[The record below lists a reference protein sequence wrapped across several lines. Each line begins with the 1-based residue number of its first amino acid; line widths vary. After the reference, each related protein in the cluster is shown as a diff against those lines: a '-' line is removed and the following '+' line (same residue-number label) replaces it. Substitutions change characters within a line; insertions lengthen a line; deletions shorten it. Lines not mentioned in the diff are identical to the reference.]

1 MATALVVAATLIV
14 AILLW
19 MLFARSEEARPAPPK
34 GAADAFELLL
44 EGRKDE
50 AQVLM
55 AELIRA
61 GSAPSSVYLQLG
73 NLLREGGDPAR
84 ALALHQ
90 SLLAR
95 SSLRSDLR
103 RLVELA
109 IADDLLAQNRFEA
122 AERRLEE
129 LDRRILDPDLLERHA
144 RALHR
149 LGRTEYAA
157 QRLEQRAKIAGGK
170 ARREAAA
177 YLAEMARE
185 ALREGRPQNAGD
197 LLHRAFKQDDGLGA
211 AYEVEG
217 DRYMALQRPDRA
229 VQTWQEGLRR
239 SRTGARSFL
248 ARLANA
254 ALRAGKMETLL
265 ADLERERADHPEDTA
280 LWRAVADLRLRR
292 GDLESFFAL
301 VEDPPAVD
309 AADLPAWAG
318 WIRYLSQSNDSKALL
333 RLLASMPDSFGPRHY
348 HCAFCGYRDEEAR
361 QACPKC
367 GRLTALRPDGQEMRS
382 QRVLKRQYS

>member
-1 MATALVVAATLIV
+1 MATALVVASTLIV

-19 MLFARSEEARPAPPK
+19 LLFTKSEEARPTPK

-84 ALALHQ
+84 ALSLHQ
-90 SLLAR
+90 GLLAR
-95 SSLRSDLR
+95 SSLPSDLR

-109 IADDLLAQNRFEA
+109 IADDLLAQDRFAE

-157 QRLEQRAKIAGGK
+157 QRLEQRAKIAGGET
-170 ARREAAA
+170 RREAAA

-185 ALREGRPQNAGD
+185 ALRAGKPQNAGD
-197 LLHRAFKQDDGLGA
+197 LLRRAFKLDDTLGS
-211 AYEVEG
+211 AYEVDG
-217 DRYMALQRPDRA
+217 DRYMALERPDRA
-229 VQTWQEGLRR
+229 VHTWEEGLRR
-239 SRTGARSFL
+239 SHTGARTFL
-248 ARLANA
+248 ARLADA

-265 ADLERERADHPEDTA
+265 TDLERERAGRPQDAA

-301 VEDPPAVD
+301 VEDPPTPG

-318 WIRYLSQSNDSKALL
+318 WIRFLSQLDDPASLL
-333 RLLASMPDSFGPRHY
+333 RLLGSMPDSFGPRQY
-348 HCAFCGYRDEEAR
+348 SCSFCGYLDEEAR
-361 QACPKC
+361 QACPRC
-367 GRLTALRPDGQEMRS
+367 GRLVPLRSLENEARVH
-382 QRVLKRQYS
+382 RVLARHTQ

>member
-14 AILLW
+14 VILLW
-19 MLFARSEEARPAPPK
+19 MLFARSEEARPSSK

-55 AELIRA
+55 AQLIRA

-73 NLLREGGDPAR
+73 NLLREGGDPGR
-84 ALALHQ
+84 ALSLHQ
-90 SLLAR
+90 GLLAR
-95 SSLRSDLR
+95 SALPSDLR

-122 AERRLEE
+122 AERRLDE

-149 LGRTEYAA
+149 LGRIEYAA
-157 QRLEQRAKIAGGK
+157 QRLEQRAKLAGGE

-185 ALREGRPQNAGD
+185 SLRQGKPQNAGD
-197 LLHRAFKQDDGLGA
+197 FLHRAFKLDDSLGA
-211 AYEVEG
+211 AYEVAG
-217 DRYMALQRPDRA
+217 DRYMSLQRPDRA
-229 VQTWQEGLRR
+229 VQAWEEGLRR
-239 SRTGARSFL
+239 SRGGARTFL
-248 ARLANA
+248 ARLADA

-265 ADLERERADHPEDTA
+265 NELERERANRPQDTA

-309 AADLPAWAG
+309 AADIPAWAG
-318 WIRYLSQSNDSKALL
+318 WIRYLSRSNDHTSLL
-333 RLLASMPDSFGPRHY
+333 RLLSSMPDSFGPRHY
-348 HCAFCGYRDEEAR
+348 SCAFCGYRDEEAR
-361 QACPKC
+361 EACPKC
-367 GRLTALRPDGQEMRS
+367 GRLLPLRPDTKELRS
-382 QRVLKRQYS
+382 QRLLKRQYS